1 LRTLNLGIL
10 AHVDAGKTSLT
21 ERLLFAAGVID
32 TIGSVDR
39 GDTQT
44 DTLALE
50 RQRGIT
56 IKSAVASFALGDLG
70 VGLIDTPGH
79 PDFIAEVERVL
90 AVLDGAVLVIS
101 AVEGVQAQ
109 TRILMRALRRLGI
122 PTLIFVNKIDRAGA
136 DCASVLRQITDRLAP
151 RVVAM
156 GAVRA
161 EGSRVAAFTSYGP
174 ADPAFR
180 GALAEHLA
188 DQSDAVLAAV
198 VEGRPLRYDRLRAEL
213 AAQVRS
219 AAIHPVF
226 FGSAITGAGIA
237 ELISGFGDLLLP
249 AAGYPDG
256 PLSAMVFKVERGPA
270 GEKIAFTRVFAGT
283 IRVRNRVPFG
293 SEGDGEARVGK
304 VTGISVFGAAGE
316 TPASSVQAGQIAR
329 IRGLAEIRTGDVIGV
344 SPPGVAEHHFAPP
357 ALEAVVIPERPA
369 DRARMHTALQL
380 LAEQDPL
387 INLRQD
393 EVRDEALLSLYGEVQ
408 KEIVQQTLAADF
420 GIAVGFSETT
430 TLHIERPVGSGT
442 AVERMSEE
450 GNPFKATIGLRVDPG
465 PAASG
470 VAFGLEIEPG
480 SLPRAF
486 TQAVAITARESLRQG
501 LYGWEVTDCVVT
513 LTHSGYVPPPPT
525 GWSKYSSSAADFR
538 NLTPLVLMTA
548 LRRARTA
555 VLEPVHAFRIEGP
568 ADALRLILPALAR
581 LGAVP
586 RGQSLA
592 GPECVIEGTIAAALI
607 RDLQLQLPPLTG
619 GEGILE
625 SGFDHYA
632 PVTGAIPVRR
642 RSGPDPHNRREYL
655 LHASGRVSAASS

>member
-39 GDTQT
+39 GSTQT

-70 VGLIDTPGH
+70 VSLIDTPGH

-101 AVEGVQAQ
+101 AVEGVQPQ

-136 DCASVLRQITDRLAP
+136 DCARVLRQVAGRLTP
-151 RVVAM
+151 QVLAM
-156 GAVRA
+156 GAVRDD
-161 EGSRVAAFTSYGP
+161 GSRNASFASYGS
-174 ADPAFR
+174 ADPVFS
-180 GALAEHLA
+180 GVLAERLA
-188 DQSDAVLAAV
+188 DSSDAVLTAV
-198 VEGRPLRYDRLRAEL
+198 VEGMPLSYEHLRAEL

-219 AAIHPVF
+219 AAMHPVF
-226 FGSAITGAGIA
+226 FGSAITGAGVT
-237 ELISGFGDLLLP
+237 ELIAGFRDLLP
-249 AAGYPDG
+249 PQSDDPDG
-256 PLSAMVFKVERGPA
+256 PLSALVFKVERGPA
-270 GEKIAFTRVFAGT
+270 GEKIAFTRLFSGA
-283 IRVRNRVPFG
+283 IRVRDRVALG
-293 SEGDGEARVGK
+293 GGRDGKTRAGK

-316 TPASSVQAGQIAR
+316 EPASTAQAGQIAR
-329 IRGLAEIRTGDVIGV
+329 IRGLSEIRTGDVIGTR
-344 SPPGVAEHHFAPP
+344 PPRAAEHHFAPP
-357 ALEAVVIPERPA
+357 ALEAVVVPERPA
-369 DRARMHTALQL
+369 DRARMHAALQL

-387 INLRQD
+387 IDLRQD

-408 KEIVQQTLAADF
+408 KEVVQQTLADDF
-420 GIAVGFSETT
+420 GIAVGFSDTT
-430 TLHIERPVGSGT
+430 TLHIERPVRSGA

-450 GNPFKATIGLRVDPG
+450 GNPFKATIGLRLDPG
-465 PAASG
+465 PAGSG
-470 VAFGLEIEPG
+470 VAFRLEIEPG

-486 TQAVAITARESLRQG
+486 TQAVAATAREMLRQG
-501 LYGWEVTDCVVT
+501 LHGWEVTDCAVT

-538 NLTPLVLMTA
+538 NLTPLVLMAA
-548 LRRARTA
+548 LRQARTA
-555 VLEPVHAFRIEGP
+555 VLEPVHAFRIEAP
-568 ADALRLILPALAR
+568 PDTLRLLLPALAR

-586 RGQSLA
+586 RAQSLA
-592 GPECVIEGTIAAALI
+592 GPECVIEGTIAAAAV
-607 RDLQLQLPPLTG
+607 RDLQLQLAPLTG

-632 PVTGAIPVRR
+632 LVTGAIPVRR
-642 RSGPDPHNRREYL
+642 RSGPDPLNRREYL
-655 LHASGRVSAASS
+655 LHAARRVSV